1 MNHKIVIDCDIP
13 FIEGVFEPFFS
24 EVLYLKGTDI
34 NAENLSDADALVT
47 RTRTKCNGELLK
59 GSAVKVIATATIGL
73 DHIDEAYCKEQAI
86 EVFSAQGC
94 NARAVMQWVF
104 SSIEVLQLRGLV
116 SKDFTLGIVGVGN
129 VGREV
134 ELMAKEKGIKTL
146 LCDPPR
152 QQREGSCNFV
162 SLDELLAKSD
172 VVTTHVSLDST
183 TRGMINADFLK
194 KMQRGAVLLNASRG
208 EVHLEEDLLLCDT
221 LIYALDVW
229 CDEPNINGKL
239 LAKAAIATPHIAGYS
254 RRGKARATIMCV
266 QQLAEFFSI
275 EQLKSWGEHL
285 DFPLEKPLG
294 CDVLQ
299 YDNLLRKSPADFEKQ
314 RTFR

>member
-1 MNHKIVIDCDIP
+1 MNSKIVIDSDIP
-13 FIEGVFEPFFS
+13 FIEGVFEPYFS
-24 EVLYLKGTDI
+24 EVLYLKGMDI
-34 NAENLSDADALVT
+34 CAENLSDADALVT
-47 RTRTKCNGELLK
+47 RTRTKCTGELLK
-59 GSAVKVIATATIGL
+59 GSAVKAIATATIGL
-73 DHIDEAYCKEQAI
+73 DHIDDTFCKEQGI

-129 VGREV
+129 VGCEV
-134 ELMAKEKGIKTL
+134 EGVAKEKGIKTL

-152 QQREGSCNFV
+152 QQREGSCDFV
-162 SLDELLAKSD
+162 SLDELLAQSD

-183 TRGMINADFLK
+183 TRGMINDDFLK
-194 KMQRGAVLLNASRG
+194 KMQKGAVLLNASRG
-208 EVHLEEDLLLCDT
+208 EVHLEEDLLLCDSVV
-221 LIYALDVW
+221 YALDVW
-229 CDEPNINGKL
+229 CSEPNINREL

-254 RRGKARATIMCV
+254 MRGKARATIMCV

-275 EQLKSWGEHL
+275 EELKNWGEHL
-285 DFPLEKPLG
+285 DFPLEETLG
-294 CDVLQ
+294 CDVLH
-299 YDNLLRKSPADFEKQ
+299 YDNLLRKSPEDFENQ